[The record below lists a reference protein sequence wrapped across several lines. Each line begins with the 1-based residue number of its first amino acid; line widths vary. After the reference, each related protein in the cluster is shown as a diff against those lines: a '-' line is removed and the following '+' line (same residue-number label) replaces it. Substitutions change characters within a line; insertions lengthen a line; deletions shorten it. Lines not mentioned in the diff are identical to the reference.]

1 MSKKGDDYVRP
12 PDKST
17 KMRLVDE
24 SSPNDIFENDED
36 FLRYKFLI
44 THNTKIPHEMK
55 SAMIAS
61 KRDEMVRMRSL
72 GHVFSGGTFNPFED
86 FQHFD
91 NQYANANAFS
101 HNGNNM
107 NDDDIDDITFQ
118 PPVETQPTIS
128 TIAHSVSRGDTY
140 NTLLELIFAYYDEF
154 NSYCNVEGL
163 VLSIQ
168 QYLDNVINEIIL
180 QSDICWGIRQNI
192 DLLCQEDTETKEHLK
207 KIFVPDSIDDYEKF
221 VELMT
226 VQKHSNDIDD
236 LEEINKQIQL
246 QHELEEQ
253 EKLKK
258 LIEEEELKIRSEKI
272 EKRNILMSN
281 LFSQLVRL
289 GNYDNSIKELKTQIT
304 EPIEKYIALETD
316 KVMITHEL
324 YAQIVRFIKQIR
336 LDSSL
341 KEELINTFNEL

>member
-24 SSPNDIFENDED
+24 TSPNDIFENDED
-36 FLRYKFLI
+36 FLQYKFLI

-72 GHVFSGGTFNPFED
+72 GHVFSGGTFNPFFED
-86 FQHFD
+86 IGQFE
-91 NQYANANAFS
+91 NQYANAHS
-101 HNGNNM
+101 LNNKNM
-107 NDDDIDDITFQ
+107 DDDIDDITFQ
-118 PPVETQPTIS
+118 PPIGSQPVTMS
-128 TIAHSVSRGDTY
+128 TTTLTRSDAY
-140 NTLLELIFAYYDEF
+140 NILLELIFAYYDDF

-180 QSDICWGIRQNI
+180 QSDVCWGIRQNI
-192 DLLCQEDTETKEHLK
+192 ETLCQETLETKDFLK
-207 KIFVPDSIDDYEKF
+207 KIFIPDSIDDYEKF
-221 VELMT
+221 VEMMS
-226 VQKHSNDIDD
+226 VQKQSNDIED
-236 LEEINKQIQL
+236 LEEINRQIQL
-246 QHELEEQ
+246 QYEYEEQ
-253 EKLKK
+253 EKVKRF
-258 LIEEEELKIRSEKI
+258 IEEEEMKKKLEKI
-272 EKRNILMSN
+272 EKRNGLMSN
-281 LFSQLVRL
+281 LLSQLVRL
-289 GNYDNSIKELKTQIT
+289 GTYDNSIKELKTQIT

-316 KVMITHEL
+316 QIAIVPEL
-324 YAQIVRFIKQIR
+324 YNQVIKFIKQIR